1 MAETEKE
8 IRGAKNGR
16 DRERDKRSQE
26 WQRQRRR

>member
-16 DRERDKRSQE
+16 DREGDKRSQE
-26 WQRQRRR
+26 GQRQRKR

>member
-8 IRGAKNGR
+8 IRGDKKGR

-26 WQRQRRR
+26 GQRQRKR